1 MGWKDSRFEE
11 QNRQWSAEAGS
22 PCSQSMGQG
31 KLVMRW
37 PLRSR
42 QVLGQVPRSTDAV
55 WKAKREMATSEMWLR
70 KPLASRVEDGFK
82 FSRSED
88 GGGGLLVEQPDSLL
102 TQEINGPLTAA
113 GDRKHPSCLR
123 CRTDQIY

>member
-1 MGWKDSRFEE
+1 MGR
-11 QNRQWSAEAGS
+11 
-22 PCSQSMGQG
+22 G

-37 PLRSR
+37 PLRRR
-42 QVLGQVPRSTDAV
+42 QVLAHVPRSTDAV
-55 WKAKREMATSEMWLR
+55 WKAKREIATSEMWLR
-70 KPLASRVEDGFK
+70 KPLANRVEDRFK
-82 FSRSED
+82 FGRSED